1 MKAKEALKTV
11 YILSCISLFLPWFT
25 YNAKMMGYCWGFRF
39 LIWFIIPMGIIG
51 AFVFAGKR
59 ADFLSVLAEL
69 SSAVNIGI
77 LVFAFGRWQ
86 ESSNI
91 IAGFQWKDGFR
102 TATPGFWISALL
114 FILLFA
120 FIQIVSISGRHNIG
134 NVDDMPR

>member
-1 MKAKEALKTV
+1 MA
-11 YILSCISLFLPWFT
+11 
-25 YNAKMMGYCWGFRF
+25 
-39 LIWFIIPMGIIG
+39 IIG
-51 AFVFAGKR
+51 VFVFAGKR
-59 ADFLSVLAEL
+59 ADSLSVLAEL

-102 TATPGFWISALL
+102 TATPGFWISFLL

-120 FIQIVSISGRHNIG
+120 FIQIVSISSRQNIG
-134 NVDDMPR
+134 NVEDIPR